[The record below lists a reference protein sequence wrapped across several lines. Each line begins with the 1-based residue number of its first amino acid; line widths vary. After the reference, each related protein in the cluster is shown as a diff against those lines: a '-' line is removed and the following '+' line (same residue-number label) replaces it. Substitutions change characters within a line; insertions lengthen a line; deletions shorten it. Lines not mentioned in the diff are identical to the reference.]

1 MFNPDSQRTFAAR
14 IVVVVKVRA
23 RVRFSHLLVLLSL
36 VCLFG
41 VQLAVVGVASV
52 EAAVA
57 VKVASG
63 GAAVVGAAFRVLSLV
78 LRLEYF
84 ERWLVDYLVNVR
96 DPPPF
101 CVVKPFR
108 SCDGTHSSSGH
119 FAIVARNSLLTNVSL
134 LPCSPPTAA
143 AKLQLAAKALDVHKH
158 RTSASD
164 VRSLSRRAGLA
175 AGGADCS

>member
-1 MFNPDSQRTFAAR
+1 M
-14 IVVVVKVRA
+14 
-23 RVRFSHLLVLLSL
+23 
-36 VCLFG
+36 
-41 VQLAVVGVASV
+41 
-52 EAAVA
+52 
-57 VKVASG
+57 
-63 GAAVVGAAFRVLSLV
+63 
-78 LRLEYF
+78 EYF

-119 FAIVARNSLLTNVSL
+119 FAAVARNSLLTNVSL

-175 AGGADCS
+175 GGGADCS